1 MGRHCLRHMNVM
13 SMTIIWMHSVRMRRR
28 SFMSTSKQQK
38 TRTINLTYL
47 LVVSQQD
54 FIQCYSLNYL
64 DKLILNKIHRTFL
77 KLLISVYI

>member
-1 MGRHCLRHMNVM
+1 
-13 SMTIIWMHSVRMRRR
+13 
-28 SFMSTSKQQK
+28 MSTSKQQK

-64 DKLILNKIHRTFL
+64 DKLILNKLHRTFL